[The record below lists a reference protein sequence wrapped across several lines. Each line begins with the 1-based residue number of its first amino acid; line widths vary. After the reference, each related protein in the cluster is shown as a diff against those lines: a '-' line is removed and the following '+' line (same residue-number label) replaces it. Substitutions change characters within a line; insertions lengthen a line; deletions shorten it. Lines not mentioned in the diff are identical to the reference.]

1 MYMVSLCVSEQ
12 TLATF
17 FPSYPPE
24 LERRRTNAM
33 LDMLERAESFVQQS
47 ETATK
52 NDTRKMNPDSAVG
65 SQEVLLGE
73 CLKGKFTERSSHH
86 RRVFVIVSNGV
97 NINIIIS
104 FIFFFSGI
112 SYFQC

>member
-1 MYMVSLCVSEQ
+1 
-12 TLATF
+12 
-17 FPSYPPE
+17 
-24 LERRRTNAM
+24 M

-73 CLKGKFTERSSHH
+73 CLTGKFTERSSH

-112 SYFQC
+112 SYFQF